1 MTLYLGAPL
10 WAHKPWVGDF
20 LPAGTKPRDLL
31 AQYSRRLNT
40 VEGNTTFYA
49 LPDPATVARW
59 RDNTPEGFKFCLKV
73 PQEISHRRRLLGC
86 EADTATF
93 VERLRL
99 LGRRC
104 GPAFLQLPPSFT
116 GRNLDALRAY
126 LSAWPREFSLAV
138 EPRHA
143 DFFGGAAEAEFDD
156 ILRGHGAA
164 RCVFATRALFSA
176 PASHGAEVREA
187 QERKPRFPDREA
199 RTGPFAFVRYVCH
212 PEIEANAE
220 WLRPWVDR
228 VGAWLAAGDDV
239 YFFVHH
245 PDDTFAPAVARIF
258 HALVAE
264 RADVPPLP
272 DWGPA
277 GPTQPALL

>member
-10 WAHKPWVGDF
+10 WAHRAWVGDF

-31 AQYSRRLNT
+31 AEYARRLNT

-49 LPDPATVARW
+49 LPDLATVARW
-59 RDNTPEGFKFCLKV
+59 RDDTPEGFRFCLKA
-73 PQEISHRRRLLGC
+73 PQEISHRKRLVGC
-86 EADTATF
+86 EADTAAF
-93 VERLRL
+93 VERLRA

-116 GRNLDALRAY
+116 GRNLGALRDY
-126 LSAWPREFSLAV
+126 LAAWPSDLPLAV

-143 DFFGGAAEAEFDD
+143 DFFGGGAEAEFEGV
-156 ILRGHGAA
+156 LRARGAA

-176 PASHGAEVREA
+176 PASHSAAVREA
-187 QERKPRFPDREA
+187 QERKPKFPDRET

-212 PEIEANAE
+212 PEIGENAA
-220 WLRPWVDR
+220 WLRPWAER
-228 VGAWLAAGDDV
+228 VAAWLGRGDEV
-239 YFFVHH
+239 FFFVHH
-245 PDDTFAPAVARIF
+245 PDDTLAPAVARIF

-264 RADVPPLP
+264 RAPVPPLP
-272 DWGPA
+272 AWGETPRQA
-277 GPTQPALL
+277 ALF